1 MDLRA
6 VCFVRAML
14 RSGGEEAVRCKGS
27 EVLISWWPVDSTQSG
42 LMMMPDSPSLNSD
55 SKLDRSAR
63 ANSLCRQSRSIK
75 YLHNSHSPSQLSHSL
90 HISRFS
96 PCPFNLPSHFS
107 AMAPKA
113 GEKKPAPAKKAVA
126 KKSTGGKRKGGSKK
140 AVESYKI
147 YIYKVMNA
155 VTRFAFTAKV
165 STLLTCG
172 HQGQVL
178 TILLLCRCS
187 SKFTQ
192 TLVSHPRPCPF

>member
-1 MDLRA
+1 
-6 VCFVRAML
+6 
-14 RSGGEEAVRCKGS
+14 
-27 EVLISWWPVDSTQSG
+27 
-42 LMMMPDSPSLNSD
+42 MPDSPSLNSD

-75 YLHNSHSPSQLSHSL
+75 YLHNSLSPSQLSHSL
-90 HISRFS
+90 HIFRSSPFS
-96 PCPFNLPSHFS
+96 LQSPLHIS

-147 YIYKVMNA
+147 YIYKVINA
-155 VTRFAFTAKV
+155 FTCFAFTAKV
-165 STLLTCG
+165 STLLLICG
-172 HQGQVL
+172 QQIQVL
-178 TILLLCRCS
+178 SILLLCRCS